1 MSVLQAAADA
11 LRSGEQ
17 AVLVTVIGVKGSA
30 PRRGGARMLV
40 YGDGRS
46 VGTVGGGQWEYLLVQ
61 EALEALALG
70 RSRRVAKHLTQEL
83 GMCCG
88 GAMEAMVEVLDPNPE
103 LHMWGAGH
111 VAQRCAPLAIGLGFR
126 VRVYDAR
133 EELLALPAFNGCTRI
148 EGEPRRTLPALGT
161 ADYGLILTHD
171 HKLDQDLVEALL
183 PQPFAYLGMIGSRA
197 KVTRFFQR
205 LEVSGMDT
213 ALFTKLSAP
222 VGLAIGAVTPAEIAV
237 SIMGELVQV
246 RRGQRETYNLSNA
259 KLPARKGE
267 ALPPGLRED
276 GS

>member
-1 MSVLQAAADA
+1 MRVLQAAADA
-11 LRSGEQ
+11 LRMGEA

-40 YGDGRS
+40 YADGRS
-46 VGTVGGGQWEYLLVQ
+46 LGTVGGGQWEYLLVQ
-61 EALEALALG
+61 EALEALKLG

-103 LHMWGAGH
+103 LHIWGAGH
-111 VAQRCAPLAIGLGFR
+111 VAQRTAPLALGLGFR

-133 EELLALPAFNGCTRI
+133 EELLGLPAFDGCTRI
-148 EGEPRRTLPALGT
+148 EGAPRRTLPALGST
-161 ADYGLILTHD
+161 DYGLILTHD
-171 HKLDQDLVEALL
+171 HQLDQDLVHALL

-205 LEVSGMDT
+205 LEVAGMDT

-222 VGLAIGAVTPAEIAV
+222 VGLALGAVTPAEIAV
-237 SIMGELVQV
+237 SIVAELVQV
-246 RRGQRETYNLSNA
+246 RRGQRETYNLSTA
-259 KLPARKGE
+259 KLPARRGQ
-267 ALPPGLRED
+267 ALPPALRDE
-276 GS
+276 G